1 VTGPLDDPSDQP
13 TRMADYGSV
22 DPLSPSADVVVD
34 EPDAAAGDALDS
46 AAPAPWYRN
55 RVLLALWAAIVAL
68 LVALI
73 VYGLIQISHGGGG
86 GAPSTTT
93 PSTTPTRSSTTSPT
107 TTTTA
112 PSTTTETPETTPE
125 ETPPS
130 GGYSPGPT
138 APTEPP
144 RHRHHLHLP
153 HLPHG
158 F

>member
-1 VTGPLDDPSDQP
+1 
-13 TRMADYGSV
+13 MADYGAV
-22 DPLSPSADVVVD
+22 DSLSPSADVVAQ
-34 EPDAAAGDALDS
+34 EPEAAADDLDS
-46 AAPAPWYRN
+46 AAPAPWYHN

-73 VYGLIQISHGGGG
+73 SYGLIQISHVGGG
-86 GAPSTTT
+86 GAPSTST
-93 PSTTPTRSSTTSPT
+93 PSTTPSRSSTTSPT
-107 TTTTA
+107 TTTTT
-112 PSTTTETPETTPE
+112 PSTTTETPATTPE
-125 ETPPS
+125 EAPPS
-130 GGYSPGPT
+130 GGNSPGPT